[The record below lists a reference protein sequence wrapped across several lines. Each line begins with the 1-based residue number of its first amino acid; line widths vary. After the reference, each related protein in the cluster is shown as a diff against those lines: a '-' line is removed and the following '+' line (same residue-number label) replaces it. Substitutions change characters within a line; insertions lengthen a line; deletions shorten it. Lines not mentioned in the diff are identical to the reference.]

1 MRLNFP
7 KIPRRIIPLII
18 AFLVLVLF
26 MPRTAKFAYDYRKG
40 TPWPYETLVAQFD
53 FPILKTEEQIQQER
67 EDMGTGI
74 VPYFKKSQ
82 ERTNSVIKNI
92 EALDL
97 GRHSSMKSAI
107 LLKVKDIYGVGV
119 MSDAKIK
126 LGKGRSEVSKD
137 VIFIQTD
144 KRAQKYPVSEVYK
157 VSSAQNKLL
166 ADISQAYPHVNADS
180 LLSKSG
186 IYDFMAPNLEFD
198 KSMTELVHAESADY
212 ISPTLGY
219 VNADQKIVS
228 KGEIVTSEVAQM
240 LDSYKEEYNKT
251 YGYDGPRILIWLGNI
266 IIAVA
271 LLAILYFCI
280 LCSNRRIFDDRNRYH
295 YLITIFL
302 ITALAAFIV
311 ERLHPSSIFIVPFS
325 LSALYLVAFFKK
337 RVVFPVYAVSLLPLL
352 VYSGNGLELYVM
364 FLTAGAVSIFT
375 FKYFGKG
382 WLQFVNAM
390 IVFAVLVFVY
400 LGFRLIDTG
409 SANILQT
416 ILKLLLGSLLS
427 VALYPVIYLFE
438 KLFNL
443 VSSTR
448 LEELADTNNKLLQE
462 LSAKAPGT
470 FQHSL
475 QVMHLCSAAAHSIY
489 ANEPLIRAGALYH
502 DIGKMTNPLC
512 FIENETSTN
521 GATKFHSGLSPK
533 ESARY
538 IIAHVDEGL
547 RLADEYNLPE
557 VIKDFIRTHHG
568 TSPTGYFY
576 TQYLNEGGDPNDAG
590 DFFYH
595 GKKPVTKEQ
604 IILMICDS
612 LEAASRSLKDY
623 SAETFDTF
631 VDKIVDSKL
640 ALGQL
645 EHADITVSELGIVKN
660 TLKNYLRQMYH
671 GRIKY
676 PERNNNN
683 NNND

>member
-1 MRLNFP
+1 MRSFFS
-7 KIPRRIIPLII
+7 KIPRRVLPLIF
-18 AFLVLVLF
+18 AFFILVLF
-26 MPRTAKFAYDYRKG
+26 MPRTAKFAYDYKKG

-67 EDMGTGI
+67 EESGTGV
-74 VPYFKKSQ
+74 VPYYRKSQ
-82 ERTNSVIKNI
+82 ERTNTVIKNI

-97 GRHSSMKSAI
+97 GKHSSMKSTI
-107 LLKVKDIYGVGV
+107 LLKVKDIYGIGV
-119 MSDAKIK
+119 MSDAKVK
-126 LGKGRSEVSKD
+126 LGKGSSDVSKD

-144 KRAQKYPVSEVYK
+144 KRAKKYPVSEVYK

-166 ADISQAYPHVNADS
+166 ADISQAYPLVNADS

-186 IYDFMAPNLEFD
+186 VYDLMAPNLEFD
-198 KSMTELVHAESADY
+198 RSMTELVHAESANY

-266 IIAVA
+266 IIAIA
-271 LLAILYFCI
+271 LLVILYFSI
-280 LCSNRRIFDDRNRYH
+280 FCSNRNIFTENNRYR
-295 YLITIFL
+295 YLVTIFL
-302 ITALAAFIV
+302 ISALAAFLV
-311 ERLHPSSIFIVPFS
+311 ERIRPSSIYIVPFS
-325 LSALYLVAFFKK
+325 LSALYLDAFFRK

-364 FLTAGAVSIFT
+364 FLTAGAVSVFT

-382 WLQFVNAM
+382 WLQFVNAL
-390 IVFAVLVFVY
+390 IVFAVLVVVY

-409 SANILQT
+409 SANIFQT
-416 ILKLLLGSLLS
+416 ILKLFLGSMLS

-438 KLFNL
+438 KIFNL
-443 VSSTR
+443 ISTTR

-475 QVMHLCSAAAHSIY
+475 QVMHLCSAAAKSIY
-489 ANEPLIRAGALYH
+489 ADEPLIRAGALYH

-512 FIENETSTN
+512 FIENETTTSGN
-521 GATKFHSGLSPK
+521 TKFHTGLSPK
-533 ESARY
+533 ESAKY

-547 RLADEYNLPE
+547 RIADEHKLPE
-557 VIKDFIRTHHG
+557 AIKDFIDTHHG

-576 TQYLNEGGDPNDAG
+576 TQYLNEGGDPNDIE

-595 GKKPVTKEQ
+595 GRKPVSKEQ

-623 SAETFDTF
+623 SPETFDAF
-631 VDKIVDSKL
+631 VDKIVDNKL
-640 ALGQL
+640 ALGQF
-645 EHADITVSELGIVKN
+645 ENADITVSELGIVKK

-683 NNND
+683 N